1 MRTIAMI
8 GTGYVGLVTGAC
20 FAELGNHV
28 VCLDVDA
35 AKVDLLNGGGLPFF
49 EPFLLELV
57 TRNKAAGRLS
67 FSTDL
72 GTGIAA
78 SEVIFIAVGTPMGDD
93 GHADLTAVR
102 NAAQTIGRAI
112 NAPKIVAYKSTVPVQ
127 TGDLIVSIIDEFN
140 VAGHAVHVVSN
151 PEFLR
156 EGSAVADFMKP
167 DRIVIGTDDA
177 DAQAVLAELY
187 APLDAPLVVV
197 DVRTA
202 EMIKYT
208 SNAFLATK
216 ITFINEIANICEL
229 VGADI
234 KAVCRGIGYD
244 HRIGTEF
251 LNAGLGYGGSCFPKD
266 MRALASLAA
275 SREYEPELLRAVDEV
290 NARQVPRNLDK
301 LQRALGALAGK
312 TIAVLG
318 LAFKPNTDDTRDSP
332 ALAAVYGLLERNAIV
347 QAHDPVASASVRAE
361 MGPDANI
368 TFHADVYEAM
378 SGADAVLLATEWN
391 EYKTIDFTTVRSL
404 LRGRVILDGR
414 NIFDPPKVRAAG
426 LEYIGVGRPLQDP
439 SQVRA

>member
-20 FAELGNHV
+20 FAELGNQV
-28 VCLDVDA
+28 VCLDVNEP
-35 AKVDLLNGGGLPFF
+35 KVALLRSGQLPFF

-57 TRNKAAGRLS
+57 TRNQQAGRLM
-67 FSTDL
+67 FSTGL
-72 GTGIAA
+72 EAGIKA

-93 GHADLTAVR
+93 GHADLGAVR
-102 NAAQTIGRAI
+102 SAAQTIGRAL
-112 NAPKIVAYKSTVPVQ
+112 NGPKIVAYKSTVPVQ

-140 VAGHAVHVVSN
+140 LAAHPVHVVSN

-167 DRIVIGTDDA
+167 DRIIIGTADA
-177 DAQAVLAELY
+177 DAEAVLTELY
-187 APLDAPLVVV
+187 APLEAPIVVV

-251 LNAGLGYGGSCFPKD
+251 FNAGLGYGGSCFPKD

-275 SREYEPELLRAVDEV
+275 SRDYEPALLRAVDEV
-290 NARQVPRNLDK
+290 NARQVTRTLDK
-301 LQRALGALAGK
+301 LEGALGPLAGK

-332 ALAAVYGLLERNAIV
+332 AIAAVRGLLARGAAV
-347 QAHDPVASASVRAE
+347 QAHDPVAAASVRADIAS
-361 MGPDANI
+361 DANI
-368 TFHADVYEAM
+368 TFPDDVYQAM

-391 EYKTIDFTTVRSL
+391 EYKTIDFARVRAL
-404 LRGRVILDGR
+404 MRGGLILDGR
-414 NIFDPPKVRAAG
+414 NIFDPHKVRAAG
-426 LEYIGVGRPLQDP
+426 LEYIGVGRPVVGTA
-439 SQVRA
+439 QVRA